1 MAAPIGKVL
10 VRPLQRILA
19 RIPSSFVQKAECRQF
34 HFGIPV
40 RSQKPSEAVRS
51 SESAWRLLGA
61 VCLQRPAVISQE
73 RSPIEQRFAELTH
86 QVELERSLLSDH
98 ELRLLEDAER
108 MSRKQA
114 EDYDSD
120 EEESSEQD
128 IVTVQ
133 DLEDSW
139 DQKLRQFEP
148 ASRITETD
156 RKNDRSSLHR
166 CLDDTLVLL
175 VQERVG
181 SEELWMLPQ
190 APWEQGENLR
200 QTAERALASRPGSDI
215 KVTFLGNAP
224 CGVYKYKFPKPM
236 RTESC
241 VGAKVFFFKALL
253 SSGSLP
259 AARNGSHVWVTKR
272 ELQDYLR
279 PEYLKQVQRF
289 LMDL

>member
-1 MAAPIGKVL
+1 MRWSRRPPGVWPRWRRERGSRRHCCRKTRATRRELWDKSSVKMAAPIGKVL

-51 SESAWRLLGA
+51 SESDWRLLGA

-73 RSPIEQRFAELTH
+73 RSPIEQKFAELTH

-108 MSRKQA
+108 VIRKQA

-120 EEESSEQD
+120 EEEGSERD

-139 DQKLRQFEP
+139 DQKLRQFQP
-148 ASRITETD
+148 ASRITEAD
-156 RKNDRSSLHR
+156 QK
-166 CLDDTLVLL
+166 
-175 VQERVG
+175 
-181 SEELWMLPQ
+181 
-190 APWEQGENLR
+190 
-200 QTAERALASRPGSDI
+200 
-215 KVTFLGNAP
+215 
-224 CGVYKYKFPKPM
+224 
-236 RTESC
+236 
-241 VGAKVFFFKALL
+241 
-253 SSGSLP
+253 
-259 AARNGSHVWVTKR
+259 
-272 ELQDYLR
+272 
-279 PEYLKQVQRF
+279 
-289 LMDL
+289 